1 LKPNQPYSKNIRVMR
16 IVDRFL
22 EHDRV
27 FYFHNG
33 GKKTVY
39 LGSADWMRRNLYR
52 RIECVY
58 PVYDELIKEEIIDIL
73 QIQLKDTVKATY
85 LDENTHNIRIPDSP
99 HAVRSQE
106 AIYEYL
112 KKKYKMKPTAE

>member
-1 LKPNQPYSKNIRVMR
+1 
-16 IVDRFL
+16 
-22 EHDRV
+22 
-27 FYFHNG
+27 
-33 GKKTVY
+33 
-39 LGSADWMRRNLYR
+39 MRRNLYR

-58 PVYDELIKEEIIDIL
+58 PVYDEHIKEEIIDIL

-85 LDENTHNIRIPDSP
+85 LDENTQNIRIPDSP